1 MNFIPRPLV
10 QPGPSKKAYGR
21 TLARMIATARRMEAK
36 RAKEAATTPQE
47 NISPTT
53 TL

>member
-21 TLARMIATARRMEAK
+21 TLARMLAVARKMEAK
-36 RAKEAATTPQE
+36 RAKEAATTPKE
-47 NISPTT
+47 N
-53 TL
+53 L

>member
-21 TLARMIATARRMEAK
+21 TLARMLATARKMEAK
-36 RAKEAATTPQE
+36 RANGPACAAQAETGRFNQ
-47 NISPTT
+47 
-53 TL
+53 